1 MRRQNLAPAFVFGGS
16 GGAVPEGKQRLVSI
30 TMAIMVKEKADAPT
44 KKPTFFE
51 MYKARCEDS
60 DLGPISLNWFEELS
74 SEAPPYDTKPEHPD
88 NKTNSLDQ
96 TIFKTP
102 KGKLSTNN
110 SAASTPMIFKEQ
122 NKAGLSCT
130 PLTKEF
136 CYSSTETG
144 KHFSDVDQSNEIADT
159 SNAYFLS
166 SPSGLREASGTP
178 QNHKCGLSRSLLS
191 TPKVFEGET
200 PKGISVSL
208 GAEADPDMSWSSSLA
223 TPPTLSPTVIIDRGN
238 YSNSGTK
245 QHNERT
251 ESLMCSPFSKSGI
264 SLKINN
270 TNTESAT
277 RIEDVCAEVDR
288 KNHKNISTPVASNG
302 SGLIKSGLKTMSSLS
317 RLKKRPKKFIYT
329 INNTPANHGKGAS
342 LGDGTSTWLVPK
354 SCVSEVSETTT
365 RYTGETEELS
375 SCNAIE
381 ETQQIEAD
389 SSTNNFHE
397 TLCNENLKIESSFTE
412 MPSIAPQTNNKK
424 EAVTLPSHI
433 VANEQTDSSE
443 NTFPGICQMENLG
456 RDSTLNNVS
465 LTNLDSVPAAILEES
480 ASEKEN
486 KQRALELA
494 AQPSLTRDIQM
505 SDNMCWSNKDPQM
518 IIEKLSTL
526 TDSQNNIDRGRL
538 LLGLKENENNSKQRK
553 LECRLYSET
562 KNFSGFKTASNK
574 EIRLSDNNIRQGKL
588 LFGDIEEQY
597 PEDLPSTGV
606 QNTANKSAHENATA
620 ALIGRNVLYENS
632 CDASH
637 VSDSLMNL
645 IQFTDSQSS
654 FQNKFKKQKIEGK
667 QILTASQEAEV
678 AELSNILEETGS
690 QFEFTQFREHKTVM
704 CDDICE
710 ESESNLNSEL
720 WKDIDFEESFD
731 DKVQRSEGPSSN
743 SAVDLAI
750 PVKSKTH
757 NNEENTLITSSS
769 KKDIQHVV
777 PVLSASL
784 QSGLWDYSSAEG
796 GKINISTEIIN
807 KITEPVRDSANK
819 MLSPHKTCQFT
830 CSNSCNVLWENINYK
845 KERNDDLHQRAKE
858 GNLEYMMRSNA
869 KERNFCIK
877 EHIRNKSKAI
887 DLNKVVQIISTTEI
901 NLKIVKKYSINVAG
915 NELSCTENH
924 RSTLGG
930 HCFSGCGS
938 TQYNYNDQ
946 ETMSDLT
953 CLAEVAKIE
962 KDSPFNNAER
972 KENFNSS
979 QEGVPNN
986 SGSRGLL
993 QNVDNVA
1000 DENIVAEKSKMLHL
1014 LTDSC
1019 PGKELDGRIDIDSI
1033 KDAIASVKR
1042 ETLLSQSDIFG
1053 SHDPEMYE
1061 TKKMQMTAVG
1071 FQTASGK
1078 KIAITDE
1085 SLLKAR
1091 NLLSEETPFLG
1102 KEDVVVN
1109 SVKPSIQSSIKEE
1122 LNVKMTKVKKEFGKE
1137 TKKQVYMHPKSHFE
1151 EPVDMVSNTENLKAI
1166 EEPSL
1171 DINSLESDL
1180 ICSQREAMHT
1190 VNEDS
1195 LAKDRLAPI
1204 SGKNDVSKTIS
1215 IDSDTCQDLYIKK
1228 LDTCAKQVLECLPS
1242 RNKNTASIAG
1252 IKADEPLDLSCNTT
1266 GEANYISTHSALH
1279 HSQDSSSEK
1288 KSQEFTGIPEEAS
1301 SSKIL
1306 ISENIFGE
1314 MSKNKS
1320 CAIRRSD
1327 QKNLDADTFQKYLAS
1342 EEADSASNVL
1352 KAQPVAFSTAS
1363 GKAVRISEKALK
1375 KVKQLFDEDSCHS
1388 IKQNINS
1395 QSKTSEH
1402 NLESCS
1408 NALSSREQVS
1418 TSNHSGME
1426 KVTLKNSVASQ
1437 CLTAKEYHEDD
1448 QALQCIAP
1456 VPLNVVSESNYQ
1468 TPCLQINNG
1477 PESKASNKLS
1487 CSKSDFSINNCG
1499 FFSTASG
1506 KAVQLSEESLKK
1518 ARQFFSEIECDS
1530 LSHQTHVSGGGDHYY
1545 TASSVRNK
1553 VSSKENNLLMS
1564 EGKILSNAEVD
1575 SNIPCGFSTASGKQ
1589 VQISQKAVQS
1599 VMELFKEFSDDI
1611 NSNDFVDQQS
1621 LEQGDI
1627 SSVKDAD
1634 IKLKMDNKIV
1644 TQSKPQHRCNALPLA
1659 TKNLDEKR
1667 SSQNLLTTKITTC
1680 VCDTEKCNHLVESEK
1695 CFTYSRE
1702 MEPLKTTQMCPRK
1715 AETKHSTPC
1724 DIPRKGNLYSHCHTY
1739 SQTPENY
1746 METEASESARAFMED
1761 DDLTDSE
1768 VEKNKKGFAP
1778 NSEKNNSY
1786 LYARAGKRCM
1796 EKENTFGEPP
1806 IKRKLLPEFD
1816 QSERSSLKA
1825 SRSSLDGTM
1834 NDRKTNIYG
1843 ILLKPVNCDSLSFT
1857 KEVKNP
1863 NFTTPGRDLK
1873 GFKSD
1878 GPQQHVSKHSSSA
1891 SSSVFKQFSNTS
1903 YEEERKKAYNPT
1915 VKTTTK
1921 VFVPPFKT
1929 KPSASENEM
1938 NSKESHFQSNNSVN
1952 RELNY
1957 TKVHETLLQPEK
1969 ENYEKISALDSEFGE
1984 IDSGLTN
1991 IASLHCARNLQEM
2004 RILKK
2009 QKQVIGPQ
2017 PGTLYRMKICATSCR
2032 IPLKTAVDEKCPGS
2046 YFSEQLYAFGVSKQC
2061 LNVNSSNAE
2070 HFQFL
2075 VQDFFGRECF
2085 LDGNGIHL
2093 ADGGYLIPNDDGKA
2107 GKEEFYRAL
2116 CDTPGVDPKLI
2127 SKAWVY
2133 NHYKWIIWKLAAM
2146 EVAFPQEFASKC
2158 LTPERVLLQLKYR
2171 YDVEVDK
2178 SCRSAIKRITER
2190 DDVAAKTLVLCISRI
2205 ISLNSNVSCI
2215 LGNKSTTEESKKDM
2229 AVVEVTDGWY
2239 GIRAVLDPSLQSL
2252 LHKQKLTVG
2261 QKIVVH
2267 GAELVGPQ
2275 DACSPLDMPE
2285 SLMLKISGNSTRRAR
2300 WYSTLGYYRD
2310 PRPFTLPLSSL
2321 FSDGGI
2327 VGCIDVVVQR
2337 IYPTQW
2343 MEKTSTGSYMFRNCR
2358 AEEREAAK
2366 HTENKQKTLEAL
2378 LAKIQAEFEKN
2389 EGEGKRVLRSR
2400 TLTRQQIR
2408 SLQDGA
2414 ELYEAVLNA
2423 ADPAYMESYF
2433 SEEQLKALNS
2443 HRQMVNDKK
2452 RAQIEAEF
2460 KKAVESAEQDKSSS
2474 CRRDITPVIKVRIVD
2489 YRKEE
2494 KGKEVI
2500 LTIWRPSS
2508 HVCTLLKEGCRYRVF
2523 QVAAS
2528 PSKGRAEPTSLQ
2540 LTATKKTQYLQLP
2553 ASQEVLSQVY
2563 RPRECLRFSEL
2574 LLESFQ
2580 PACSEVDLVGY
2591 VVSLRKGT
2599 GFSTLAYLSDE
2610 AHHLIA
2616 VHIFTDLRQFAV
2628 EDIIVPSML
2637 ISATNLQWRPKFYSN
2652 IPSLFAGDLSTFSSK
2667 PKETHLQGIFNELRN
2682 IVESDSCFQKD
2693 AERKLATLL
2702 QRNVPQVMN
2711 LPKEHDIDPF
2721 PSPWRSDAG
2730 NKHLISTPNTEL
2742 RLPSPLSIKRPNTK
2756 APGSLCSTKVKAD
2769 LQETPKNLKK
2779 RKAMDL
2785 LSQVPSPPPVKP
2797 ICTFI
2802 SPSLKRAFQPPRSS
2816 DPQHER
2822 SVKRTESTV
2831 RQPGVKRPNESSFQL
2846 ENYFVADEE
2855 LAMINTQ
2862 AFLSN
2867 ATEEKEAGF
2876 TEKTAHTSHSDSSN
2890 GFSLRNSSYPSGKDK
2905 T

>member
-1 MRRQNLAPAFVFGGS
+1 
-16 GGAVPEGKQRLVSI
+16 
-30 TMAIMVKEKADAPT
+30 MVKENDAPT
-44 KKPTFFE
+44 KKPSFFE
-51 MYKARCEDS
+51 IYKARCDDS

-74 SEAPPYDTKPEHPD
+74 SEAPPYDNKPEYSDH
-88 NKTNSLDQ
+88 KTNSLDQ

-102 KGKLSTNN
+102 KVKLSTNN

-122 NKAGLSCT
+122 NKASLLCT
-130 PLTKEF
+130 PIKEF

-144 KHFSDVDQSNEIADT
+144 EI
-159 SNAYFLS
+159 
-166 SPSGLREASGTP
+166 
-178 QNHKCGLSRSLLS
+178 LLC
-191 TPKVFEGET
+191 TPKVFEEET

-223 TPPTLSPTVIIDRGN
+223 TPPTLSPTVIIGN
-238 YSNSGTK
+238 HKRS
-245 QHNERT
+245 ERT
-251 ESLMCSPFSKSGI
+251 DVLSNTIILSYISLMVQFLTGK
-264 SLKINN
+264 
-270 TNTESAT
+270 TE
-277 RIEDVCAEVDR
+277 
-288 KNHKNISTPVASNG
+288 K
-302 SGLIKSGLKTMSSLS
+302 
-317 RLKKRPKKFIYT
+317 
-329 INNTPANHGKGAS
+329 
-342 LGDGTSTWLVPK
+342 
-354 SCVSEVSETTT
+354 
-365 RYTGETEELS
+365 LS
-375 SCNAIE
+375 SSNAIE
-381 ETQQIEAD
+381 EKQQMGID
-389 SSTNNFHE
+389 SPTKNFHE
-397 TLCNENLKIESSFTE
+397 TSCNENLKIGSNFTE
-412 MPSIAPQTNNKK
+412 MPSVSPQTNNKK

-433 VANEQTDSSE
+433 VSDEQTDLSK
-443 NTFPGICQMENLG
+443 NKFPEINQMDNLG
-456 RDSTLNNVS
+456 GDCSLKNVS
-465 LTNLDSVPAAILEES
+465 LTHLDSIPAAILEEF
-480 ASEKEN
+480 AAKKEN
-486 KQRALELA
+486 KQIALGLA
-494 AQPSLTRDIQM
+494 TQPSLTRDTQM
-505 SDNMCWSNKDPQM
+505 SDHSCWSKEDPQI
-518 IIEKLSTL
+518 IIEELSTL
-526 TDSQNNIDRGRL
+526 RDSQNNLNRGQL
-538 LLGLKENENNSKQRK
+538 IQPDLQKNENNSKQRK
-553 LECRLYSET
+553 LECKLYSEA
-562 KNFSGFKTASNK
+562 KNLGGFKTASNK

-597 PEDLPSTGV
+597 PEDLLSSQV
-606 QNTANKSAHENATA
+606 QNTANKNAHENATTS
-620 ALIGRNVLYENS
+620 LIGRNVLSENS
-632 CDASH
+632 CDLSH

-654 FQNKFKKQKIEGK
+654 FQNKLKKQKIEGK
-667 QILTASQEAEV
+667 QNLTASQEAEV

-690 QFEFTQFREHKTVM
+690 QFDFTQFREHKSVM
-704 CDDICE
+704 YDNICE
-710 ESESNLNSEL
+710 ESESYMNSEL
-720 WKDIDFEESFD
+720 WKDNDFEECFD
-731 DKVQRSEGPSSN
+731 NKVQRSDDPSSN
-743 SAVDLAI
+743 NPSNSL
-750 PVKSKTH
+750 PMKSKTQTQ
-757 NNEENTLITSSS
+757 NNEENTLIKSSS

-777 PVLSASL
+777 PVISASL

-796 GKINISTEIIN
+796 KNINISAEIIN
-807 KITEPVRDSANK
+807 KITKPVRDSATE
-819 MLSPHKTCQFT
+819 MLSPHKTCQFN
-830 CSNSCNVLWENINYK
+830 CSKSCNVMWENINYN
-845 KERNDDLHQRAKE
+845 KERNDLHQRAKE
-858 GNLEYMMRSNA
+858 INLEYMMRNNA

-877 EHIRNKSKAI
+877 ENIQNKSKAI
-887 DLNKVVQIISTTEI
+887 DLNKVVHITSTTEV
-901 NLKIVKKYSINVAG
+901 NLKIIKKYSVNVTE

-924 RSTLGG
+924 HSALGG
-930 HCFSGCGS
+930 HQFSGCGS
-938 TQYNYNDQ
+938 TQYNYNYQ

-953 CLAEVAKIE
+953 CLAEIAKME
-962 KDSPFNNAER
+962 KDSPFNNADR

-979 QEGVPNN
+979 QEGVTKN
-986 SGSRGLL
+986 SGSSCLL
-993 QNVDNVA
+993 QNVDSVA
-1000 DENIVAEKSKMLHL
+1000 DENIVAEKSKMLHF

-1019 PGKELDGRIDIDSI
+1019 SGKLDGTIAIGSI
-1033 KDAIASVKR
+1033 KEAITSVKR
-1042 ETLLSQSDIFG
+1042 GTVSSQSDIFG
-1053 SHDPEMYE
+1053 FHYPEIYE
-1061 TKKMQMTAVG
+1061 TRKMQMNAVG
-1071 FQTASGK
+1071 FQMASGK
-1078 KIAITDE
+1078 QIVITDE
-1085 SLLKAR
+1085 SLSKAR

-1102 KEDVVVN
+1102 KEDVAVY
-1109 SVKPSIQSSIKEE
+1109 SVKPSIQTSIKEE
-1122 LNVKMTKVKKEFGKE
+1122 QNVKITEVNKESGKE
-1137 TKKQVYMHPKSHFE
+1137 TINHQDYMNPKSRFK

-1166 EEPSL
+1166 KELSL

-1180 ICSQREAMHT
+1180 ICSQRKAMHT
-1190 VNEDS
+1190 IDS
-1195 LAKDRLAPI
+1195 LAKNRLAQI
-1204 SGKNDVSKTIS
+1204 LGKNDVLKTVS
-1215 IDSDTCQDLYIKK
+1215 IDSATGQDLYIEG
-1228 LDTCAKQVLECLPS
+1228 LDTCAKQVLECLSS
-1242 RNKNTASIAG
+1242 RTKSNAFIAG
-1252 IKADEPLDLSCNTT
+1252 SKSHGSLDLTCNTT
-1266 GEANYISTHSALH
+1266 AEANYTDLISTHSALGH
-1279 HSQDSSSEK
+1279 PQDSSNEK
-1288 KSQEFTGIPEEAS
+1288 KSQELTGINEEAA

-1306 ISENIFGE
+1306 ISENISGE

-1320 CAIRRSD
+1320 AIQRSD
-1327 QKNLDADTFQKYLAS
+1327 QKNLNANTFQKYSAS
-1342 EEADSASNVL
+1342 EEAASNVL
-1352 KAQPVAFSTAS
+1352 KSRPVAFSTAS
-1363 GKAVRISEKALK
+1363 GKTVRISEKALK
-1375 KVKQLFDEDSCHS
+1375 KVKQLFDDDSCS
-1388 IKQNINS
+1388 SVKQNIKS

-1408 NALSSREQVS
+1408 NVLTSREQVS
-1418 TSNHSGME
+1418 SSNYLSME
-1426 KVTLKNSVASQ
+1426 KVTLEKSVASQ

-1448 QALQCIAP
+1448 QELQHTAS
-1456 VPLNVVSESNYQ
+1456 VPLNIVSESDCQ

-1477 PESKASNKLS
+1477 PDTKASNKLI

-1518 ARQFFSEIECDS
+1518 ARQFFSEIEDDS
-1530 LSHQTHVSGGGDHYY
+1530 LGCQTHVSGGGDHYWK
-1545 TASSVRNK
+1545 ASSVRNK
-1553 VSSKENNLLMS
+1553 ATAKENKLLMS
-1564 EGKILSNAEVD
+1564 QGKILSNAEVD

-1611 NSNDFVDQQS
+1611 NSNGFVAQQS
-1621 LEQGDI
+1621 LEQGDV

-1634 IKLKMDNKIV
+1634 VKVKMEDTIV
-1644 TQSKPQHRCNALPLA
+1644 TQSKPQHRCNALSLA
-1659 TKNLDEKR
+1659 TKNLEKR
-1667 SSQNLLTTKITTC
+1667 SSQNLLSTKILTC
-1680 VCDTEKCNHLVESEK
+1680 VCDSEK
-1695 CFTYSRE
+1695 SRN
-1702 MEPLKTTQMCPRK
+1702 T
-1715 AETKHSTPC
+1715 ETKHSTPC
-1724 DIPRKGNLYSHCHTY
+1724 NIPRKGNLYSHCHTY

-1746 METEASESARAFMED
+1746 LETEASESARAFMED

-1768 VEKNKKGFAP
+1768 AERNKKAFAS
-1778 NSEKNNSY
+1778 NSEINNSY
-1786 LYARAGKRCM
+1786 SYARAGKRCM
-1796 EKENTFGEPP
+1796 EKENTFG
-1806 IKRKLLPEFD
+1806 RYLFSFLFLTLHLF
-1816 QSERSSLKA
+1816 SSAPTYL
-1825 SRSSLDGTM
+1825 R
-1834 NDRKTNIYG
+1834 
-1843 ILLKPVNCDSLSFT
+1843 
-1857 KEVKNP
+1857 
-1863 NFTTPGRDLK
+1863 
-1873 GFKSD
+1873 FKSD
-1878 GPQQHVSKHSSSA
+1878 GPQQHVSKHSSST
-1891 SSSVFKQFSNTS
+1891 SSCVFKQFSNTS
-1903 YEEERKKAYNPT
+1903 VREESKKTDNPT
-1915 VKTTTK
+1915 AKTTIK

-1929 KPSASENEM
+1929 KPSASEDEI
-1938 NSKESHFQSNNSVN
+1938 NSKESYFQNNNSVHG
-1952 RELNY
+1952 EL
-1957 TKVHETLLQPEK
+1957 
-1969 ENYEKISALDSEFGE
+1969 S
-1984 IDSGLTN
+1984 LTN

-2017 PGTLYRMKICATSCR
+2017 PGTLYLMKICATSCR

-2070 HFQFL
+2070 HFQFHI
-2075 VQDFFGRECF
+2075 QDFFGRECF
-2085 LDGNGIHL
+2085 LDGNGIQL
-2093 ADGGYLIPNDDGKA
+2093 ADGGYLIPTDDGKA

-2205 ISLNSNVSCI
+2205 ISLSSNVSCI
-2215 LGNKSTTEESKKDM
+2215 SGNKSTTEENKKDV

-2239 GIRAVLDPSLQSL
+2239 GIKAVLDPSLQSL

-2267 GAELVGPQ
+2267 GAELMGPQ
-2275 DACSPLDMPE
+2275 DACSPLDVPE

-2366 HTENKQKTLEAL
+2366 HAENKQKTLEAL
-2378 LAKIQAEFEKN
+2378 LANIQAEFEKN

-2423 ADPAYMESYF
+2423 ADPAYMEGYF

-2474 CRRDITPVIKVRIVD
+2474 CSRDVTPVIKVRIVD

-2494 KGKEVI
+2494 KGKVI

-2508 HVCTLLKEGCRYRVF
+2508 HVCTLLKEGCPYRVF
-2523 QVAAS
+2523 HVAAS
-2528 PSKGRAEPTSLQ
+2528 PSKGRAEPTNLQ

-2553 ASQEVLSQVY
+2553 VSQEVLSQVY
-2563 RPRECLRFSEL
+2563 RPRECLMFSEL
-2574 LLESFQ
+2574 LLESFR

-2599 GFSTLAYLSDE
+2599 GFSTLVYLSDKD
-2610 AHHLIA
+2610 HNLIA
-2616 VHIFTDLRQFAV
+2616 VHICTDLRQFAV
-2628 EDIIVPSML
+2628 EDIIIPSML

-2667 PKETHLQGIFNELRN
+2667 PKETRLQEIFNDLRN
-2682 IVESDSCFQKD
+2682 TVESDSCFQKD

-2702 QRNVPQVMN
+2702 QTNVPQ
-2711 LPKEHDIDPF
+2711 
-2721 PSPWRSDAG
+2721 
-2730 NKHLISTPNTEL
+2730 ISTPNTEL

-2769 LQETPKNLKK
+2769 LQETPKNLEK

-2816 DPQHER
+2816 DPHHER
-2822 SVKRTESTV
+2822 FLKKTESTV
-2831 RQPGVKRPNESSFQL
+2831 REPGVKRPNETNFQL

-2867 ATEEKEAGF
+2867 STEEKEAVYF
-2876 TEKTAHTSHSDSSN
+2876 AHDSTQN
-2890 GFSLRNSSYPSGKDK
+2890 KDPRK
-2905 T
+2905 NVCTIKWIKGV

>member
-1 MRRQNLAPAFVFGGS
+1 M
-16 GGAVPEGKQRLVSI
+16 
-30 TMAIMVKEKADAPT
+30 
-44 KKPTFFE
+44 
-51 MYKARCEDS
+51 
-60 DLGPISLNWFEELS
+60 LS
-74 SEAPPYDTKPEHPD
+74 V
-88 NKTNSLDQ
+88 
-96 TIFKTP
+96 TIF
-102 KGKLSTNN
+102 LWL
-110 SAASTPMIFKEQ
+110 FY
-122 NKAGLSCT
+122 
-130 PLTKEF
+130 F
-136 CYSSTETG
+136 SS
-144 KHFSDVDQSNEIADT
+144 
-159 SNAYFLS
+159 
-166 SPSGLREASGTP
+166 SGLREASGTP
-178 QNHKCGLSRSLLS
+178 QNHKCGLNRSLLC
-191 TPKVFEGET
+191 TPKVFEEET

-238 YSNSGTK
+238 YSAFGTK
-245 QHNERT
+245 QHNERI
-251 ESLMCSPFSKSGI
+251 ESIMCSPFSKSGI
-264 SLKINN
+264 SLKINSI
-270 TNTESAT
+270 NTESAT
-277 RIEDVCAEVDR
+277 RNEDVCAEADR
-288 KNHKNISTPVASNG
+288 KNYRSISTPTTSNG
-302 SGLIKSGLKTMSSLS
+302 IGLMKSSLKTMSSLS
-317 RLKKRPKKFIYT
+317 SLKKRPKKFIYT
-329 INNTPANHGKGAS
+329 INNTPANHGKVS
-342 LGDGTSTWLVPK
+342 CGDGTSTLFVPT
-354 SCVSEVSETTT
+354 SCVSEVSETTA
-365 RYTGETEELS
+365 RYAGKTEKLS
-375 SCNAIE
+375 SSNAIE
-381 ETQQIEAD
+381 EKQQMGID
-389 SSTNNFHE
+389 SPTKNFHE
-397 TLCNENLKIESSFTE
+397 TSCNENLKIGSNFTE
-412 MPSIAPQTNNKK
+412 MPSVSPQTNNKK

-433 VANEQTDSSE
+433 VSDEQTDLSK
-443 NTFPGICQMENLG
+443 NKFPEINQMDNLG
-456 RDSTLNNVS
+456 GDCSLKNVS
-465 LTNLDSVPAAILEES
+465 LTHLDSIPAAILEEF
-480 ASEKEN
+480 AAKKEN
-486 KQRALELA
+486 KQIALGLA
-494 AQPSLTRDIQM
+494 TQPSLTRDTQM
-505 SDNMCWSNKDPQM
+505 SDHSCWSKEDPQI
-518 IIEKLSTL
+518 IIEELSTL
-526 TDSQNNIDRGRL
+526 RDSQNNLNRGQL
-538 LLGLKENENNSKQRK
+538 IQPDLQKNENNSKQRK
-553 LECRLYSET
+553 LECKLYSEA
-562 KNFSGFKTASNK
+562 KNLGGFKTASNK

-597 PEDLPSTGV
+597 PEDLLSSQV
-606 QNTANKSAHENATA
+606 QNTANKNAHENATTS
-620 ALIGRNVLYENS
+620 LIGRNVLSENS
-632 CDASH
+632 CDLSH

-654 FQNKFKKQKIEGK
+654 FQNKLKKQKIEGK
-667 QILTASQEAEV
+667 QNLTASQEAEV

-690 QFEFTQFREHKTVM
+690 QFDFTQFREHKSVM
-704 CDDICE
+704 YDNICE
-710 ESESNLNSEL
+710 ESESYMNSEL
-720 WKDIDFEESFD
+720 WKDNDFEECFD
-731 DKVQRSEGPSSN
+731 NKVQRSDDPSSN
-743 SAVDLAI
+743 NPSNSL
-750 PVKSKTH
+750 PMKSKTQTQ
-757 NNEENTLITSSS
+757 NNEENTLIKSSS

-777 PVLSASL
+777 PVISASL

-796 GKINISTEIIN
+796 KNINISAEIIN
-807 KITEPVRDSANK
+807 KITKPVRDSATE
-819 MLSPHKTCQFT
+819 MLSPHKTCQFN
-830 CSNSCNVLWENINYK
+830 CSKSCNVMWENINYN
-845 KERNDDLHQRAKE
+845 KERNDLHQRAKE
-858 GNLEYMMRSNA
+858 INLEYMMRNNA

-877 EHIRNKSKAI
+877 ENIQNKSKAI
-887 DLNKVVQIISTTEI
+887 DLNKVVHITSTTEV
-901 NLKIVKKYSINVAG
+901 NLKIIKKYSVNVTE

-924 RSTLGG
+924 HSALGG
-930 HCFSGCGS
+930 HQFSGCGS
-938 TQYNYNDQ
+938 TQYNYNYQ

-953 CLAEVAKIE
+953 CLAEIAKME
-962 KDSPFNNAER
+962 KDSPFNNADR

-979 QEGVPNN
+979 QEGVTKN
-986 SGSRGLL
+986 SGSSCLL
-993 QNVDNVA
+993 QNVDSVA
-1000 DENIVAEKSKMLHL
+1000 DENIVAEKSKMLHF

-1019 PGKELDGRIDIDSI
+1019 SGKLDGTIAIGSI
-1033 KDAIASVKR
+1033 KEAITSVKR
-1042 ETLLSQSDIFG
+1042 GTVSSQSDIFG
-1053 SHDPEMYE
+1053 FHYPEIYE
-1061 TKKMQMTAVG
+1061 TRKMQMNAVG
-1071 FQTASGK
+1071 FQMASGK
-1078 KIAITDE
+1078 QIVITDE
-1085 SLLKAR
+1085 SLSKAR

-1102 KEDVVVN
+1102 KEDVAVY
-1109 SVKPSIQSSIKEE
+1109 SVKPSIQTSIKEE
-1122 LNVKMTKVKKEFGKE
+1122 QNVKITEVNKESGKE
-1137 TKKQVYMHPKSHFE
+1137 TINHQDYMNPKSRFK

-1166 EEPSL
+1166 KELSL

-1180 ICSQREAMHT
+1180 ICSQRKAMHT
-1190 VNEDS
+1190 IDS
-1195 LAKDRLAPI
+1195 LAKNRLAQI
-1204 SGKNDVSKTIS
+1204 LGKNDVLKTVS
-1215 IDSDTCQDLYIKK
+1215 IDSATGQDLYIEG
-1228 LDTCAKQVLECLPS
+1228 LDTCAKQVLECLSS
-1242 RNKNTASIAG
+1242 RTKSNAFIAG
-1252 IKADEPLDLSCNTT
+1252 SKSHGSLDLTCNTT
-1266 GEANYISTHSALH
+1266 AEANYTDLISTHSALGH
-1279 HSQDSSSEK
+1279 PQDSSNEK
-1288 KSQEFTGIPEEAS
+1288 KSQELTGINEEAA

-1306 ISENIFGE
+1306 ISENISGE

-1320 CAIRRSD
+1320 AIQRSD
-1327 QKNLDADTFQKYLAS
+1327 QKNLNANTFQKYSAS
-1342 EEADSASNVL
+1342 EEAASNVL
-1352 KAQPVAFSTAS
+1352 KSRPVAFSTAS
-1363 GKAVRISEKALK
+1363 GKTVRISEKALK
-1375 KVKQLFDEDSCHS
+1375 KVKQLFDDDSCS
-1388 IKQNINS
+1388 SVKQNIKS

-1408 NALSSREQVS
+1408 NVLTSREQVS
-1418 TSNHSGME
+1418 SSNYLSME
-1426 KVTLKNSVASQ
+1426 KVTLEKSVASQ

-1448 QALQCIAP
+1448 QELQHTAS
-1456 VPLNVVSESNYQ
+1456 VPLNIVSESDCQ

-1477 PESKASNKLS
+1477 PDTKASNKLI

-1518 ARQFFSEIECDS
+1518 ARQFFSEIEDDS
-1530 LSHQTHVSGGGDHYY
+1530 LGCQTHVSGGGDHYWK
-1545 TASSVRNK
+1545 ASSVRNK
-1553 VSSKENNLLMS
+1553 ATAKENKLLMS
-1564 EGKILSNAEVD
+1564 QGKILSNAEVD

-1611 NSNDFVDQQS
+1611 NSNGFVAQQS
-1621 LEQGDI
+1621 LEQGDV

-1634 IKLKMDNKIV
+1634 VKVKMEDTIV
-1644 TQSKPQHRCNALPLA
+1644 TQSKPQHRCNALSLA
-1659 TKNLDEKR
+1659 TKNLEKR
-1667 SSQNLLTTKITTC
+1667 SSQNLLSTKILTC
-1680 VCDTEKCNHLVESEK
+1680 VCDSEK
-1695 CFTYSRE
+1695 SRN
-1702 MEPLKTTQMCPRK
+1702 T
-1715 AETKHSTPC
+1715 ETKHSTPC
-1724 DIPRKGNLYSHCHTY
+1724 NIPRKGNLYSHCHTY

-1746 METEASESARAFMED
+1746 LETEASESARAFMED

-1768 VEKNKKGFAP
+1768 AERNKKAFAS
-1778 NSEKNNSY
+1778 NSEINNSY
-1786 LYARAGKRCM
+1786 SYARAGKRCM

-1825 SRSSLDGTM
+1825 SRSSLDDFPPLGTM

-1857 KEVKNP
+1857 KEVKKP

-1878 GPQQHVSKHSSSA
+1878 GPQQHVSKHSSST
-1891 SSSVFKQFSNTS
+1891 SSCVFKQFSNTS
-1903 YEEERKKAYNPT
+1903 VREESKKTDNPT
-1915 VKTTTK
+1915 AKTTIK

-1929 KPSASENEM
+1929 KPSASEDEI
-1938 NSKESHFQSNNSVN
+1938 NSKESYFQNNNSVHG
-1952 RELNY
+1952 ELSN
-1957 TKVHETLLQPEK
+1957 TKVHETFLQPEK
-1969 ENYEKISALDSEFGE
+1969 EKYEKISAVDSEIRE
-1984 IDSGLTN
+1984 IDLGLTN

-2017 PGTLYRMKICATSCR
+2017 PGTLYLMKICATSCR

-2070 HFQFL
+2070 HFQFHI
-2075 VQDFFGRECF
+2075 QDFFGRECF
-2085 LDGNGIHL
+2085 LDGNGIQL
-2093 ADGGYLIPNDDGKA
+2093 ADGGYLIPTDDGKA

-2205 ISLNSNVSCI
+2205 ISLSSNVSCI
-2215 LGNKSTTEESKKDM
+2215 SGNKSTTEENKKDV

-2239 GIRAVLDPSLQSL
+2239 GIKAVLDPSLQSL

-2267 GAELVGPQ
+2267 GAELMGPQ
-2275 DACSPLDMPE
+2275 DACSPLDVPE

-2366 HTENKQKTLEAL
+2366 HAENKQKTLEAL
-2378 LAKIQAEFEKN
+2378 LANIQAEFEKN

-2423 ADPAYMESYF
+2423 ADPAYMEGYF

-2474 CRRDITPVIKVRIVD
+2474 CSRDVTPVIKVRIVD

-2508 HVCTLLKEGCRYRVF
+2508 HVCTLLKEGCPYRVF
-2523 QVAAS
+2523 HVAAS
-2528 PSKGRAEPTSLQ
+2528 PSKGRAEPTNLQ

-2553 ASQEVLSQVY
+2553 VSQEVLSQVY
-2563 RPRECLRFSEL
+2563 RPRECLMFSEL
-2574 LLESFQ
+2574 LLESFR

-2599 GFSTLAYLSDE
+2599 GFSTLVYLSDKD
-2610 AHHLIA
+2610 HNLIA
-2616 VHIFTDLRQFAV
+2616 VHICTDLRQFAV
-2628 EDIIVPSML
+2628 EDIIIPSML

-2667 PKETHLQGIFNELRN
+2667 PKETRLQEIFNDLRN
-2682 IVESDSCFQKD
+2682 TVESDSCFQKD

-2702 QRNVPQVMN
+2702 QTNVPQVMN
-2711 LPKEHDIDPF
+2711 LPKEHDFDPF

-2769 LQETPKNLKK
+2769 LQETPKNLEK

-2816 DPQHER
+2816 DPHHER
-2822 SVKRTESTV
+2822 FLKKTESTV
-2831 RQPGVKRPNESSFQL
+2831 REPGVKRPNETNFQL

-2867 ATEEKEAGF
+2867 STEEKEAGF
-2876 TEKTAHTSHSDSSN
+2876 TEKIAHTSHNDSSN
-2890 GFSLRNSSYPSGKDK
+2890 SFSLRNNSCPSGKDK

>member
-1 MRRQNLAPAFVFGGS
+1 
-16 GGAVPEGKQRLVSI
+16 
-30 TMAIMVKEKADAPT
+30 MVKENDAPT
-44 KKPTFFE
+44 KKPSFFE
-51 MYKARCEDS
+51 IYKARCDDS

-74 SEAPPYDTKPEHPD
+74 SEAPPYDNKPEYSDH
-88 NKTNSLDQ
+88 KTNSLDQ

-102 KGKLSTNN
+102 KVKLSTNN

-122 NKAGLSCT
+122 NKASLLCT
-130 PLTKEF
+130 PIKEF

-144 KHFSDVDQSNEIADT
+144 LN
-159 SNAYFLS
+159 
-166 SPSGLREASGTP
+166 
-178 QNHKCGLSRSLLS
+178 RSLLC
-191 TPKVFEGET
+191 TPKVFEEET

-223 TPPTLSPTVIIDRGN
+223 TPPTLSPTVIIGN
-238 YSNSGTK
+238 HRIDKAFSYSLLGS
-245 QHNERT
+245 
-251 ESLMCSPFSKSGI
+251 
-264 SLKINN
+264 
-270 TNTESAT
+270 
-277 RIEDVCAEVDR
+277 
-288 KNHKNISTPVASNG
+288 ISTPTTSNG
-302 SGLIKSGLKTMSSLS
+302 IGLMKSSLKTMSSLS
-317 RLKKRPKKFIYT
+317 SLKKRPKKFIYT
-329 INNTPANHGKGAS
+329 INNTPANHGKVS
-342 LGDGTSTWLVPK
+342 CGDGTSTLFVPT
-354 SCVSEVSETTT
+354 SCVSEVSETTA
-365 RYTGETEELS
+365 RYAGTMSIFFLQVDFK
-375 SCNAIE
+375 IYKP
-381 ETQQIEAD
+381 
-389 SSTNNFHE
+389 FL
-397 TLCNENLKIESSFTE
+397 TL
-412 MPSIAPQTNNKK
+412 K
-424 EAVTLPSHI
+424 E
-433 VANEQTDSSE
+433 
-443 NTFPGICQMENLG
+443 
-456 RDSTLNNVS
+456 
-465 LTNLDSVPAAILEES
+465 
-480 ASEKEN
+480 
-486 KQRALELA
+486 
-494 AQPSLTRDIQM
+494 
-505 SDNMCWSNKDPQM
+505 
-518 IIEKLSTL
+518 LSTL
-526 TDSQNNIDRGRL
+526 RDSQNNLNRGQL
-538 LLGLKENENNSKQRK
+538 IQPDLQKNENNSKQRK
-553 LECRLYSET
+553 LECKLYSEA
-562 KNFSGFKTASNK
+562 KNLGGFKTASNK

-597 PEDLPSTGV
+597 PEDLLSSQV
-606 QNTANKSAHENATA
+606 QNTANKNAHENATTS
-620 ALIGRNVLYENS
+620 LIGRNVLSENS
-632 CDASH
+632 CDLSH

-654 FQNKFKKQKIEGK
+654 FQNKLKKQKIEGK
-667 QILTASQEAEV
+667 QNLTASQEAEV

-690 QFEFTQFREHKTVM
+690 QFDFTQFREHKSVM
-704 CDDICE
+704 YDNICE
-710 ESESNLNSEL
+710 ESESYMNSEL
-720 WKDIDFEESFD
+720 WKDNDFEECFD
-731 DKVQRSEGPSSN
+731 NKVQRSDDPSSN
-743 SAVDLAI
+743 NPSNSL
-750 PVKSKTH
+750 PMKSKTQTQ
-757 NNEENTLITSSS
+757 NNEENTLIKSSS

-777 PVLSASL
+777 PVISASL

-796 GKINISTEIIN
+796 KNINISAEIIN
-807 KITEPVRDSANK
+807 KITKPVRDSATE
-819 MLSPHKTCQFT
+819 MLSPHKTCQFN
-830 CSNSCNVLWENINYK
+830 CSKSCNVMWENINYN
-845 KERNDDLHQRAKE
+845 KERNDLHQRAKE
-858 GNLEYMMRSNA
+858 INLEYMMRNNA

-877 EHIRNKSKAI
+877 ENIQNKSKAI
-887 DLNKVVQIISTTEI
+887 DLNKVVHITSTTEV
-901 NLKIVKKYSINVAG
+901 NLKIIKKYSVNVTE

-924 RSTLGG
+924 HSALGG
-930 HCFSGCGS
+930 HQFSGCGS
-938 TQYNYNDQ
+938 TQYNYNYQ

-953 CLAEVAKIE
+953 CLAEIAKME
-962 KDSPFNNAER
+962 KDSPFNNADR

-979 QEGVPNN
+979 QEGVTKN
-986 SGSRGLL
+986 SGSSCLL
-993 QNVDNVA
+993 QNVDSVA
-1000 DENIVAEKSKMLHL
+1000 DENIVAEKSKMLHF

-1019 PGKELDGRIDIDSI
+1019 SGKLDGTIAIGSI
-1033 KDAIASVKR
+1033 KEAITSVKR
-1042 ETLLSQSDIFG
+1042 GTVSSQSDIFG
-1053 SHDPEMYE
+1053 FHYPEIYE
-1061 TKKMQMTAVG
+1061 TRKMQMNAVG
-1071 FQTASGK
+1071 FQMASGK
-1078 KIAITDE
+1078 QIVITDE
-1085 SLLKAR
+1085 SLSKAR

-1102 KEDVVVN
+1102 KEDVAVY
-1109 SVKPSIQSSIKEE
+1109 SVKPSIQTSIKEE
-1122 LNVKMTKVKKEFGKE
+1122 QNVKITEVNKESGKE
-1137 TKKQVYMHPKSHFE
+1137 TINHQDYMNPKSRFK

-1166 EEPSL
+1166 KELSL

-1180 ICSQREAMHT
+1180 ICSQRKAMHT
-1190 VNEDS
+1190 IDS
-1195 LAKDRLAPI
+1195 LAKNRLAQI
-1204 SGKNDVSKTIS
+1204 LGKNDVLKTVS
-1215 IDSDTCQDLYIKK
+1215 IDSATGQDLYIEG
-1228 LDTCAKQVLECLPS
+1228 LDTCAKQVLECLSS
-1242 RNKNTASIAG
+1242 RTKSNAFIAG
-1252 IKADEPLDLSCNTT
+1252 SKSHGSLDLTCNTT
-1266 GEANYISTHSALH
+1266 AEANYTDLISTHSALGH
-1279 HSQDSSSEK
+1279 PQDSSNEK
-1288 KSQEFTGIPEEAS
+1288 KSQELTGINEEAA

-1306 ISENIFGE
+1306 ISENISGE

-1320 CAIRRSD
+1320 AIQRSD
-1327 QKNLDADTFQKYLAS
+1327 QKNLNANTFQKYSAS
-1342 EEADSASNVL
+1342 EEAASNVL
-1352 KAQPVAFSTAS
+1352 KSRPVAFSTAS
-1363 GKAVRISEKALK
+1363 GKTVRISEKALK
-1375 KVKQLFDEDSCHS
+1375 KVKQLFDDDSCS
-1388 IKQNINS
+1388 SVKQNIKS

-1408 NALSSREQVS
+1408 NVLTSREQVS
-1418 TSNHSGME
+1418 SSNYLSME
-1426 KVTLKNSVASQ
+1426 KVTLEKSVASQ

-1448 QALQCIAP
+1448 QELQHTAS
-1456 VPLNVVSESNYQ
+1456 VPLNIVSESDCQ

-1477 PESKASNKLS
+1477 PDTKASNKLI

-1518 ARQFFSEIECDS
+1518 ARQFFSEIEDDS
-1530 LSHQTHVSGGGDHYY
+1530 LGCQTHVSGGGDHYWK
-1545 TASSVRNK
+1545 ASSVRNK
-1553 VSSKENNLLMS
+1553 ATAKENKLLMS
-1564 EGKILSNAEVD
+1564 QGKILSNAEVD

-1611 NSNDFVDQQS
+1611 NSNGFVAQQS
-1621 LEQGDI
+1621 LEQGDV

-1634 IKLKMDNKIV
+1634 VKVKMEDTIV
-1644 TQSKPQHRCNALPLA
+1644 TQSKPQHRCNALSLA
-1659 TKNLDEKR
+1659 TKNLEKR
-1667 SSQNLLTTKITTC
+1667 SSQNLLSTKILTC
-1680 VCDTEKCNHLVESEK
+1680 VCDSEK
-1695 CFTYSRE
+1695 SRN
-1702 MEPLKTTQMCPRK
+1702 T
-1715 AETKHSTPC
+1715 ETKHSTPC
-1724 DIPRKGNLYSHCHTY
+1724 NIPRKGNLYSHCHTY

-1746 METEASESARAFMED
+1746 LETEASESARAFMED

-1768 VEKNKKGFAP
+1768 AERNKKAFAS
-1778 NSEKNNSY
+1778 NSEINNSY
-1786 LYARAGKRCM
+1786 SYARAGKRCM
-1796 EKENTFGEPP
+1796 EKENTFG
-1806 IKRKLLPEFD
+1806 RYLFSFLFLTLHLF
-1816 QSERSSLKA
+1816 SSKCF
-1825 SRSSLDGTM
+1825 
-1834 NDRKTNIYG
+1834 YFF
-1843 ILLKPVNCDSLSFT
+1843 SFT
-1857 KEVKNP
+1857 KEVKKP

-1878 GPQQHVSKHSSSA
+1878 GPQQHVSKHSSST
-1891 SSSVFKQFSNTS
+1891 SSCVFKQFSNTS
-1903 YEEERKKAYNPT
+1903 VREESKKTDNPT
-1915 VKTTTK
+1915 AKTTIK

-1929 KPSASENEM
+1929 KPSASEDEI
-1938 NSKESHFQSNNSVN
+1938 NSKESYFQNNNSVHG
-1952 RELNY
+1952 ELSN
-1957 TKVHETLLQPEK
+1957 TKTTVC
-1969 ENYEKISALDSEFGE
+1969 SEASFCVWFLHFFT
-1984 IDSGLTN
+1984 GLTN

-2017 PGTLYRMKICATSCR
+2017 PGTLYLMKICATSCR

-2070 HFQFL
+2070 HFQFHI
-2075 VQDFFGRECF
+2075 QDFFGRECF
-2085 LDGNGIHL
+2085 LDGNGIQL
-2093 ADGGYLIPNDDGKA
+2093 ADGGYLIPTDDGKA

-2205 ISLNSNVSCI
+2205 ISLSSNVSCI
-2215 LGNKSTTEESKKDM
+2215 SGNKSTTEENKKDV

-2239 GIRAVLDPSLQSL
+2239 GIKAVLDPSLQSL

-2267 GAELVGPQ
+2267 GAELMGPQ
-2275 DACSPLDMPE
+2275 DACSPLDVPE

-2366 HTENKQKTLEAL
+2366 HAENKQKTLEAL
-2378 LAKIQAEFEKN
+2378 LANIQAEFEKN

-2423 ADPAYMESYF
+2423 ADPAYMEGYF

-2474 CRRDITPVIKVRIVD
+2474 CSRDVTPVIKVRIVD

-2494 KGKEVI
+2494 KGKVI

-2508 HVCTLLKEGCRYRVF
+2508 HVCTLLKEGCPYRVF
-2523 QVAAS
+2523 HVAAS
-2528 PSKGRAEPTSLQ
+2528 PSKGRAEPTNLQ

-2553 ASQEVLSQVY
+2553 VSQEVLSQVY
-2563 RPRECLRFSEL
+2563 RPRECLMFSEL
-2574 LLESFQ
+2574 LLESFR

-2599 GFSTLAYLSDE
+2599 GFSTLVYLSDKD
-2610 AHHLIA
+2610 HNLIA
-2616 VHIFTDLRQFAV
+2616 VHICTDLRQFAV
-2628 EDIIVPSML
+2628 EDIIIPSML

-2667 PKETHLQGIFNELRN
+2667 PKETRLQEIFNDLRN
-2682 IVESDSCFQKD
+2682 TVESDSCFQKD

-2702 QRNVPQVMN
+2702 QTNVPQVMN
-2711 LPKEHDIDPF
+2711 LPKEHDFDPF
-2721 PSPWRSDAG
+2721 PSPWRSD
-2730 NKHLISTPNTEL
+2730 ISTPNTEL

-2769 LQETPKNLKK
+2769 LQETPKNLEK

-2816 DPQHER
+2816 DPHHER
-2822 SVKRTESTV
+2822 FLKKTESTV
-2831 RQPGVKRPNESSFQL
+2831 REPGVKRPNETNFQL

-2867 ATEEKEAGF
+2867 STEEKEAGF
-2876 TEKTAHTSHSDSSN
+2876 TEKIAHTSHNDSSN
-2890 GFSLRNSSYPSGKDK
+2890 SFSLRNNSSIVCSIDVIQNREGRK
-2905 T
+2905 TLNT